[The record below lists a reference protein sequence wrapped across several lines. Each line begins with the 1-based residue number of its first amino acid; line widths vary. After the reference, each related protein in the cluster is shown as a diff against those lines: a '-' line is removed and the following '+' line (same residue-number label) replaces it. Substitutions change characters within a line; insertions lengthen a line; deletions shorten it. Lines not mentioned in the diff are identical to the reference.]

1 MQVTFSGAL
10 SDDSATNPELYELD
24 SEVRM
29 DTIRRL
35 EGDAR
40 TLEFRLGSRLSD
52 QSDYR
57 FTFREIEDIF
67 GNRGS
72 GDFEFV
78 IENLFRLEM
87 AEIGRLD
94 ELLMRLSCA

>member
-67 GNRGS
+67 RNRGS
-72 GDFEFV
+72 GDLEFD
-78 IENLFRLEM
+78 IENPFRIEM
-87 AEIGRLD
+87 TEMVNHDGLQ
-94 ELLMRLSCA
+94 LLLSL